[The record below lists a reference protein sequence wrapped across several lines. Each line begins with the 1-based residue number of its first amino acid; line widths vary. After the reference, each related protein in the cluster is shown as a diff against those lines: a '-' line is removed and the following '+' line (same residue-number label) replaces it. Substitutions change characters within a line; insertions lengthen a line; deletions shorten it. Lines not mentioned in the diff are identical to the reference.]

1 MSFKVLTLVDQIGVF
16 GGGEILAREV
26 ATRLDPERFE
36 STFCVSRWDPAWAER
51 PAEARLLEQIRESG
65 TRFLG
70 IERHGRPAL
79 LPWRKLITYL
89 RRERIDVLH
98 AHKFGSNAWAA
109 PLSRLGRVPVVVAHE
124 HTWSFEGGPRML
136 VDRHLIARAADR
148 MIAVSR
154 EDQRR
159 MTEIERIPAEKI
171 VLIPNGVAAGERRP
185 GNDVRA
191 ELGIDP
197 GAPVIGTAVTLHR
210 YKAVDN
216 LIRAAAEL
224 TGRFPDLQVL
234 VAGGRS
240 DQHPEHLDELHALI
254 AELGLEGTVRML
266 GLRTDVPDVIDALDV
281 AVCPS
286 DQEGSPL
293 AVIEYMDAAKPVVGT
308 DAGGVPDLISEGE
321 TGFVVP
327 TRDPRAMATAIAG
340 LLDSPAERRRM
351 GEAGRRRR
359 LEEFDVAITAR
370 RVGELYLQL
379 LEEQGRG

>member
-1 MSFKVLTLVDQIGVF
+1 MIRVLTLVDQIGVF

-26 ATRLDPERFE
+26 ACRLDPSRFS
-36 STFCVSRWDPAWAER
+36 STFCVSRWDPAWAAR
-51 PAEARLLEQIRESG
+51 ADEARLLDQIEASG

-70 IERHGRPAL
+70 IERHGRPAI
-79 LPWRKLITYL
+79 LPWRRLVAFL

-109 PLSRLGRVPVVVAHE
+109 PLSRLGGVAVMVAHE
-124 HTWSFEGGPRML
+124 HTWSFEGGARMMI
-136 VDRHLIARAADR
+136 DRQLIARAADR

-159 MTEIERIPAEKI
+159 MIELEGIPAAKV

-197 GAPVIGTAVTLHR
+197 EAPVIGTAVTLHR

-224 TGRFPDLQVL
+224 VGRFPDLRVL

-240 DQHPEHLDELHALI
+240 DQHPEHLGELEALI
-254 AELGLEGTVRML
+254 GELGLADNVRLL
-266 GLRTDVPDVIDALDV
+266 GLRTDVPDVIDAFDV

-293 AVIEYMDAAKPVVGT
+293 AVLEYMEAGKPVVGT
-308 DAGGVPDLISEGE
+308 DAGGVPDMIAEGE
-321 TGFVVP
+321 SGFVVP
-327 TRDPRAMATAIAG
+327 TRDPVALADAVAG
-340 LLDSPAERRRM
+340 LLDDPVQRRRM
-351 GEAGRRRR
+351 GEAGRERRSH
-359 LEEFDVAITAR
+359 EFDVQTTAD
-370 RVGELYLQL
+370 RVGELYEEL
-379 LEEQGRG
+379 LAGRRRAG